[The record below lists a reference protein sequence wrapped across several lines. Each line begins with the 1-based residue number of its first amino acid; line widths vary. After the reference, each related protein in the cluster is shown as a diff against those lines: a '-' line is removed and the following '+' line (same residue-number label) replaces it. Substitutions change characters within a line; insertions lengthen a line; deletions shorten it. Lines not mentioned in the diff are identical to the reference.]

1 MADYY
6 SILTKTVANL
16 PQNTAPNR
24 AFVYAKARQAIEAR
38 LRALQPSPGPDAIA
52 RQMQILDESIRR
64 IENEQMA
71 LDAAAAIAPQ
81 PQKSEPRVAAAPQS
95 AAAPAIVARE
105 PDIVPIRPQSTAPA
119 YDASLDAIDAFDRRA
134 AARRGQPR
142 RRSGGW
148 LGAAISFLLLA
159 ALVGGAWGLWINKE
173 PLMAALGIKPPAGEA
188 GGQPPAKGDGKAA
201 GQAGGQ
207 SGGQSGGQAGGSSAG
222 GVPVVREAGKEN
234 VRLTESGDSV
244 AGGAQSKDGQT
255 GQGQAGQGQAGQG
268 QAGQGQAGQGAGAGQ
283 QADAGQQTGKVNPV
297 NEGGSGQTG
306 QSADAQAGSGQGG
319 DSGGQGVPAIGQKA
333 FLYEEG
339 TAGAGATR
347 DNAAIVWSL
356 VQEPPA
362 DGKAPEAVIRGQ
374 FEVPGRGL
382 TMQLSIKRNGDEAL
396 PASHVIEML
405 FSPSPEFSG
414 GNVDAVAR
422 FVMKANEQARGEGL
436 VAVPARI
443 DAGYFLIALNNLPQ
457 AIETNRKL
465 LTETSWIDVPF
476 AYTNGKR
483 GLIALEK
490 GAIGDKV
497 FKDAFASWDK
507 R

>member
-6 SILTKTVANL
+6 SILIKTVASL

-71 LDAAAAIAPQ
+71 LAAAAAIAPQ
-81 PQKSEPRVAAAPQS
+81 AQPAPSPPPPRVEAPPRVAAAP
-95 AAAPAIVARE
+95 VAVNREFAVRE
-105 PDIVPIRPQSTAPA
+105 PEIAPIRSRATAPA
-119 YDASLDAIDAFDRRA
+119 YDASLDAIDAFEGRSARRG
-134 AARRGQPR
+134 AARRK
-142 RRSGGW
+142 SGGW
-148 LGAAISFLLLA
+148 LGAIVSFVLLA
-159 ALVGGAWGLWINKE
+159 MLVGGAWGLWINKE
-173 PLMAALGIKPPAGEA
+173 PLMAALGMKPPGAQAGGESQSAGAAKNAADDAGGA
-188 GGQPPAKGDGKAA
+188 GGQ
-201 GQAGGQ
+201 GQ
-207 SGGQSGGQAGGSSAG
+207 
-222 GVPVVREAGKEN
+222 PVVREAGKEN
-234 VRLTESGDSV
+234 VRLTEAGDSV
-244 AGGAQSKDGQT
+244 AGKAQSDLGQVTAQT
-255 GQGQAGQGQAGQG
+255 GDQAGNQAG
-268 QAGQGQAGQGAGAGQ
+268 GQ
-283 QADAGQQTGKVNPV
+283 QAAQGQDQQAGKVNPV
-297 NEGGSGQTG
+297 NEG
-306 QSADAQAGSGQGG
+306 AQAGAGQGTQAG
-319 DSGGQGVPAIGQKA
+319 DNAAQGVPAIGQKA

-347 DNAAIVWSL
+347 DNAAVVWSL

-362 DGKAPEAVIRGQ
+362 DGAAPEAAIRGQ

-382 TMQLSIKRNGDEAL
+382 TMQLTIKRNADEAL

-414 GNVDAVAR
+414 GNVDNVAR

-457 AIETNRKL
+457 AVETNRKL
-465 LTETSWIDVPF
+465 LIETSWIDVPL
-476 AYTNGKR
+476 AYTSGKR
-483 GLIALEK
+483 GLLALEK

-497 FKDAFASWDK
+497 FRDAFADWDK